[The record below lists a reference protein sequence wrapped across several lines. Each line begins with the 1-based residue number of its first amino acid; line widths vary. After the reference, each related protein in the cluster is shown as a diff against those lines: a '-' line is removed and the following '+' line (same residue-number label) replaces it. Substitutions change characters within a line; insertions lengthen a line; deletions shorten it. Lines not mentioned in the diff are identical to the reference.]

1 MDGFVASIVALI
13 HGIVASVVSENCADV
28 LISDFNLGDS
38 QCVKLAISKALG
50 YGVVL
55 GATIVKVPQIVKLV
69 RAKSAE
75 GVSLNAHIIELTVYT
90 VNFAKNYRMQLP
102 LSTWG
107 EILFL
112 TIQLLIL
119 VALLFRY
126 KSMSSYI
133 LPFFAAWAAM
143 AYGLWIADMEHL
155 SLAQGLCIPL
165 SAVSRLTQIVEIFK
179 NKSVGQL
186 SGITCFLNFA
196 GTAAR
201 VFTTIQEVDDKVA
214 LTSFLVTFVLNGII
228 LAMFVVYPSV
238 DKAKKEAKKAEKK
251 NK

>member
-102 LSTWG
+102 LRY
-107 EILFL
+107 
-112 TIQLLIL
+112 LIKPNGQDRL
-119 VALLFRY
+119 DSAKGTR
-126 KSMSSYI
+126 SYGD
-133 LPFFAAWAAM
+133 ACS
-143 AYGLWIADMEHL
+143 YN
-155 SLAQGLCIPL
+155 Q
-165 SAVSRLTQIVEIFK
+165 T
-179 NKSVGQL
+179 
-186 SGITCFLNFA
+186 
-196 GTAAR
+196 
-201 VFTTIQEVDDKVA
+201 
-214 LTSFLVTFVLNGII
+214 
-228 LAMFVVYPSV
+228 
-238 DKAKKEAKKAEKK
+238 
-251 NK
+251 